1 MRIAVCDDEKRFI
14 NDLTSII
21 DKLYNSLDIITEEFS
36 QGDELLRSFRSAPYD
51 IVFLDIE
58 MPKMDGITLARKL
71 RELSEDVCIVF
82 LTGHVEYAIQGY
94 EVNALRYLTKPAD
107 EAKVREVVDYVLGK
121 QANAKQLWLKTADG
135 DVRLKLSD
143 VLFIESQNQNVAVNT
158 TEDTYV
164 VRGNI
169 SDYEERLASE
179 GFFRIHRGYLISL
192 PKVMK
197 LAGKEVIMEDGTSLP
212 VSRTKESKLKE
223 VLFSFVSREA
233 F

>member
-14 NDLTSII
+14 TDFISIM
-21 DKLYNSLDIITEEFS
+21 DKLYNSLDIVTEEFS
-36 QGDELLRSFRSAPYD
+36 QGDELLRSFRSCPYD

-58 MPKMDGITLARKL
+58 MPKMDGITLAKKL
-71 RELSEDVCIVF
+71 RELSGEVCIVF

-107 EAKVREVVDYVLGK
+107 EDKVREVIDYVLSR
-121 QANAKQLWLKTADG
+121 QANARQLWLKTSDG
-135 DVRLKLSD
+135 DVKLRLSD

-158 TEDTYV
+158 SEDTYV

-169 SDYEERLASE
+169 SDYEERLSPE
-179 GFFRIHRGYLISL
+179 GFFRIHRGYLVSL
-192 PKVMK
+192 SKVAK
-197 LAGKEVIMEDGTSLP
+197 LSGKEVIMEDGTSLP
-212 VSRTKESKLKE
+212 VSRTKEAKLKE
-223 VLFSFVSREA
+223 ALFSFVSKEA

>member
-21 DKLYNSLDIITEEFS
+21 DKLYNFLDIITEEFS

-107 EAKVREVVDYVLGK
+107 EAKVKEVVDYVLGK
-121 QANAKQLWLKTADG
+121 HTNAKQLWLKTADG

>member
-1 MRIAVCDDEKRFI
+1 MRIAVCDDEKHFI
-14 NDLTSII
+14 TDFTQIM
-21 DKLYNSLDIITEEFS
+21 DKLYNSLDIVTEEFS
-36 QGDELLRSFRSAPYD
+36 QGEELLRSFRSCPYD

-71 RELSEDVCIVF
+71 RELSDEVCIVF

-94 EVNALRYLTKPAD
+94 EVNALRYLTKPAN
-107 EAKVREVVDYVLGK
+107 EEKVREVIDYVLDK
-121 QANAKQLWLKTADG
+121 QASAKQLWLKTSEG
-135 DVRLKLSD
+135 DVRLKLAD
-143 VLFIESQNQNVAVNT
+143 VLFIEAQNQNVAVNT
-158 TEDTYV
+158 SADTYV

-169 SDYEERLASE
+169 SDYEERLSPE

-192 PKVMK
+192 SKVMK
-197 LAGKEVIMEDGTSLP
+197 LSGKEVIMEDGTSLP

-223 VLFSFVSREA
+223 ALFSFVSREA

>member
-1 MRIAVCDDEKRFI
+1 MRIAVCDDEKHFI
-14 NDLTSII
+14 TDFTQIM
-21 DKLYNSLDIITEEFS
+21 DKLYNSLDIVTEEFS
-36 QGDELLRSFRSAPYD
+36 QGEELLRSFRSCPYD

-71 RELSEDVCIVF
+71 RELSDEVCIVF

-94 EVNALRYLTKPAD
+94 EVNALRYLTKPAN
-107 EAKVREVVDYVLGK
+107 EEKVREVIDYVLDK
-121 QANAKQLWLKTADG
+121 QASAKQLWLKTSEG
-135 DVRLKLSD
+135 DVRLKLAD
-143 VLFIESQNQNVAVNT
+143 VLFIEAQNQNVAVNT
-158 TEDTYV
+158 SADTYV

-169 SDYEERLASE
+169 SDDEERLSPE

-192 PKVMK
+192 SNVIK
-197 LAGKEVIMEDGTSLP
+197 LSGKEVIMEDGTSLP

-223 VLFSFVSREA
+223 ALFSFVSREA